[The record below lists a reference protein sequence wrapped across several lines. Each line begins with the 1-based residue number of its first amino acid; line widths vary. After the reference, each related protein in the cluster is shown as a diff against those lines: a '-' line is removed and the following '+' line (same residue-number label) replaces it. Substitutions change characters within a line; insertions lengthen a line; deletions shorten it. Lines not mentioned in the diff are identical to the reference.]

1 MEVRNE
7 RPTAVLLVLVSSPL
21 HGDLKLAFDKRKRI
35 WLIVYVIWNG
45 VKSDDHR
52 YFSFFVGNTTTQT
65 HPK

>member
-7 RPTAVLLVLVSSPL
+7 RPTAVLLVLVSSLL
-21 HGDLKLAFDKRKRI
+21 HGNLELGFDKRKRI
-35 WLIVYVIWNG
+35 WHIVYVIWNG
-45 VKSDDHR
+45 VKSGDHL